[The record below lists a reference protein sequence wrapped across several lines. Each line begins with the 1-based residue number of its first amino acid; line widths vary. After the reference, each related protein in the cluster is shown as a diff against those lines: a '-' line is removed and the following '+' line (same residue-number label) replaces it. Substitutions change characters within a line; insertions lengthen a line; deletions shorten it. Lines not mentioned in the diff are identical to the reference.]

1 MLYNIY
7 TQSQTKTNMD
17 DTIESSLNG
26 AIDSNLEKNIYHK
39 PYVFN
44 NTEKFKESISFEMIQ
59 CQMNLI
65 KGMLDEQYQI
75 GILPKNKLNLG
86 TIDAF
91 KTIILNAKYKLI
103 EYLGNINPSSK
114 KSDINKLKD
123 IRTDCL
129 YMNDEKFTTITTA
142 LIDILLE
149 STHN

>member
-1 MLYNIY
+1 MLYDTGVPLQLESNI
-7 TQSQTKTNMD
+7 D
-17 DTIESSLNG
+17 
-26 AIDSNLEKNIYHK
+26 NISGENIRQK
-39 PYVFN
+39 PYKFN
-44 NTEKFKESISFEMIQ
+44 NTAKFKESITFEMIQ

-65 KGMLDEQYQI
+65 KGMLDEQYRI
-75 GILPKNKLNLG
+75 EILPKNKLNLG
-86 TIDAF
+86 ETNAF

-114 KSDINKLKD
+114 KSDIKKLKD
-123 IRTDCL
+123 IRIDCL